1 MNVDSPVAKSGLT
14 ASSPDVFPDSK
25 KFTSRG
31 KYQASASVLFTS
43 SNAAKSTPYC
53 LFCKKGHYPSDCQ
66 IVINSSEQRNILKK
80 FGRCYNCMRKG
91 HVPSQCDTLIKC
103 NS

>member
-1 MNVDSPVAKSGLT
+1 MEKLLKFLKAEVEARDRCTFINVNKPVAKSGLT
-14 ASSPDVFPDSK
+14 GPSPDVFPDSR

-53 LFCKKGHYPSDCQ
+53 LFRKKDHYPA
-66 IVINSSEQRNILKK
+66 KW
-80 FGRCYNCMRKG
+80 
-91 HVPSQCDTLIKC
+91 
-103 NS
+103 